1 MDRIRVVMAKPGL
14 DSHYRGTMVVSR
26 YLVQEGMEVVY
37 VGNQT
42 SDQIVRAVLAEDADV
57 LGLSSL
63 SGNHLVTVPPVL
75 DGLRALGLDDVMVLV
90 GGIVPSD
97 DAEALRAAGVHEIF
111 GPGTELAAIAASIR
125 GFVERRAARFDEAAC
140 GDEAARGDE
149 AASFD
154 EAMVEGARRP

>member
-26 YLVQEGMEVVY
+26 YLVQQGMEVVY

-42 SDQIVRAVLAEDADV
+42 SDQIVRTVLAEDADV

-63 SGNHLVTVPPVL
+63 SGNHLVMVPPVL
-75 DGLRALGLDDVMVLV
+75 EGLRALGLDDVMVLL
-90 GGIVPSD
+90 GGIVPSA
-97 DAEALRAAGVHEIF
+97 DAEELRAAGVHEVF

-125 GFVERRAARFDEAAC
+125 EYVDK
-140 GDEAARGDE
+140 RGTGLGE
-149 AASFD
+149 VVA
-154 EAMVEGARRP
+154 EGIRRP